1 MVVAHVLGGARE
13 PGGAAEPGE
22 IVVGL
27 DADAVGRVP
36 GIVERRIDDAV
47 ADGGHPRWPG
57 LGRLLDRQRGGG
69 SRRQRYALIVDR
81 VIPRHAKL
89 VADRRAEQKLGAVER
104 GVIGLIAVGKRLL
117 AEQFAA
123 ERDPR
128 AERVRVGEGEI
139 ETAGILAVRYRG
151 LGDVAGTEE
160 IPVADAD
167 LRQPA

>member
-27 DADAVGRVP
+27 DADSVGRVP

-47 ADGGHPRWPG
+47 ADGGHPRWTG

-81 VIPRHAKL
+81 VIPRHAEL
-89 VADRRAEQKLGAVER
+89 V
-104 GVIGLIAVGKRLL
+104 
-117 AEQFAA
+117 A

-128 AERVRVGEGEI
+128 PERVRVGEGEI
-139 ETAGILAVRYRG
+139 ETAGILAVHYRG
-151 LGDVAGTEE
+151 LGDVAGAEK
-160 IPVADAD
+160 IPIADAD
-167 LRQPA
+167 LG